1 MEEKRSKKLFGLVG
15 KNISYSFSR
24 GYFAEKF
31 EMLDLHDHEYVNF
44 DLTVINELDDIL
56 KEHNS
61 SLKGMNVTIPYKEE
75 IIPFLHKVDKK
86 AKKIGA
92 VNTIKITKKGKL
104 KGYNTDY
111 YGFKNSL
118 KPLLKEKHK
127 KALILGTGGAS
138 KAIAYALKKLNIE
151 YAFVSRK
158 AKNETMFSY
167 NDLNK
172 TVVEDHL
179 VIINCTP
186 LGTSPNITEKPNI
199 PYQYIG
205 EHHILYDLIYNPA
218 ESAFLKSGKENGATI
233 KNGLQMLEL
242 QAEKAWEIWN

>member
-44 DLTVINELDDIL
+44 DLTVINELDDVL

-75 IIPFLHKVDKK
+75 IIPFLDRVDKK

-158 AKNETMFSY
+158 AKNEAMFSY